1 MKIFLGADHAGFK
14 LKESIKKILSEAGYN
29 INDQGNIILDSNDD
43 YPDYSFAVSK
53 KVIDEEDSRG
63 IIICGS
69 GQGACIAANKMK
81 GIRGAVISNIEE
93 AIKSREHNDSNILC
107 LSGWYL
113 HEDEALAII
122 QKWLETPFSNE
133 ERHIRR
139 LKKISDIE
147 L

>member
-43 YPDYSFAVSK
+43 YPDYSLAVSK

>member
-14 LKESIKKILSEAGYN
+14 IKESIKKILSEAGYN

-43 YPDYSFAVSK
+43 YPDYSLAVSK